1 MPRNTKLTRALVGLG
16 VMAGLV
22 SSPGTSRAAGP
33 DADFFVERFGDALDY
48 ANAEDVPISKDLTIR
63 AARASIDGGA
73 LRVDLAGAGWI
84 SLLWPGV
91 PGGVPVGREG
101 VVNAIDASRFGRLG
115 LAMRVSTAQPVI
127 ALWHTCAAAN
137 AGCQGGTLFSV
148 SPGQTLYSIDLAPVT
163 SDPGLSAPWAGSV
176 VGLRLLFP
184 VGAGSVEL
192 DWARLAPKGV
202 EPLSERTDRAPPTVP
217 NEALDYAAWAG
228 NAWDFTDADAV
239 TSGVAS
245 SSITGGVL
253 GACNAPTKAST
264 GDPAFTL
271 RLPSGS
277 IDADRFH
284 RLIVALRQDGPF
296 SLESGPGGGMNMRVV
311 WRDGANRRHV
321 SKDIVM
327 YNNEATV
334 SFDLR
339 DTGIGPLGVD
349 GTPWRGQVNEFR
361 IDPNEDAA
369 GRCWTVDHVWLLADA
384 GVDLGPKPPLAANA
398 AVLPKPTSAKAVKT
412 TKRAATKT
420 VRRPTT
426 KSTVRRPT
434 SKATTKR

>member
-1 MPRNTKLTRALVGLG
+1 MSRTLGAL
-16 VMAGLV
+16 GLV
-22 SSPGTSRAAGP
+22 AGIVVPAVSARAAGP

-48 ANAEDVPISKDLTIR
+48 GNAEDVPISQDLTIR
-63 AARASIDGGA
+63 AASAAIDGGA
-73 LRVDLAGAGWI
+73 LRVELAGAGWI

-91 PGGVPVGREG
+91 PGGIPVGREG
-101 VVNAIDASRFGRLG
+101 VINPIDASKFGRLG
-115 LAMRVSTAQPVI
+115 LAMRVSRAQPVI

-137 AGCQGGTLFSV
+137 AGCQGGTVFSA
-148 SPGQTLYSIDLAPVT
+148 SPEQTTYSIDLSPVT
-163 SDPGLSAPWAGSV
+163 TDPGLSAPWAGSI

-192 DWARLAPKGV
+192 DWVRLAPKGDSS
-202 EPLSERTDRAPPTVP
+202 LGERTDRALPWSP
-217 NEALDYAAWAG
+217 NSALDYATWAG
-228 NAWDFTDADAV
+228 NAWDFDDSDAV

-253 GACNAPTKAST
+253 SACNAPTKAST
-264 GDPAFTL
+264 GDAAFTL

-284 RLIVALRQDGPF
+284 RLVVAVRQDGPL
-296 SLESGPGGGMNMRVV
+296 SLEFGPGGGMNMRVV
-311 WRDGANRRHV
+311 WRDAANRRHV

-349 GTPWRGQVNEFR
+349 GTAWRGRVNEFR
-361 IDPNEDAA
+361 IDPNEDSA
-369 GRCWTVDHVWLLADA
+369 GRCWRVGHVWLLAGE
-384 GVDLGPKPPLAANA
+384 GVDQGPMPPVAANVSA
-398 AVLPKPTSAKAVKT
+398 SPKQSTAKVTKSPVKT
-412 TKRAATKT
+412 RKRATAKTT
-420 VRRPTT
+420 VRRPAA
-426 KSTVRRPT
+426 KPTV
-434 SKATTKR
+434 KR